1 LNRAIIAPLFGAMS
15 KVSDEQILEV
25 IKELRVAGASLQELS
40 ERFGDGITRR
50 TLQRRLQKLVEG
62 GQIKKEGKARATRY
76 RVIHHYDFSQK
87 PPTSIVSEDSIPYN
101 APEKPKDEIS
111 GPDYSTVAREVVNIV
126 RAPQETRQS
135 VGYRREFLDAYEPN
149 ETFYLP
155 QDLRQRLMK
164 IGRNEHYDSLPAG
177 THARQIFDR
186 LIIDLSWN
194 SSRLEGNTFS
204 LLETDYLL
212 EQGKS
217 DEPHRAREAI
227 MIFNH
232 KTAIEMMVENP
243 DALGFNRYT
252 FMNLHAAL
260 TEDLMTDPSTEGALR
275 NIPVGIGGS
284 VFHPV
289 NKPQIIEECFDQ
301 ILRKADAISD
311 PWECCFFLMVHLP
324 YLQPFEDGNKR
335 TSRLAANLP
344 LIKQNLAPLSFV
356 GLPARRYTEAI
367 LSIYELNRLE
377 PMVEVFAWAYEQSAG
392 RYMTIRQEVGEQD
405 PVKLH
410 YRHEIKARI
419 REVVVKQLGKREA
432 ASYLQSW
439 ASRNVTADFRESFV
453 NIVEERLL
461 DLTEGNIFRVRILPS
476 EFHAWWAQWDQKKR
490 VTS

>member
-1 LNRAIIAPLFGAMS
+1 M
-15 KVSDEQILEV
+15 
-25 IKELRVAGASLQELS
+25 
-40 ERFGDGITRR
+40 
-50 TLQRRLQKLVEG
+50 
-62 GQIKKEGKARATRY
+62 
-76 RVIHHYDFSQK
+76 
-87 PPTSIVSEDSIPYN
+87 PYN
-101 APEKPKDEIS
+101 EPEKTNDDIS
-111 GPDYSTVAREVVNIV
+111 GPNYSTAAREVVNVV
-126 RAPQETRQS
+126 RAPQETRNP
-135 VGYRREFLDAYEPN
+135 VGYRREFLDAYRPN

-155 QDLRQRLMK
+155 LELRQRLMK
-164 IGRNEHYDSLPAG
+164 IARNEHYDSLPAG
-177 THARQIFDR
+177 THARQVFDR

-232 KTAIEMMVENP
+232 KTAIEMLVENP

-252 FMNLHAAL
+252 LMNLHAAL
-260 TEDLMTDPSTEGALR
+260 TEDLMVDSSTEGTLR

-289 NKPQIIEECFDQ
+289 NAPQIIEECFDL
-301 ILRKADAISD
+301 ILDKAEAISD
-311 PWECCFFLMVHLP
+311 PLECCFFLMVHLP

-344 LIKQNLAPLSFV
+344 LIQHNLAPLSFV
-356 GLPARRYTEAI
+356 GLPARRYTESI

-377 PMVEVFAWAYEQSAG
+377 PMIEVFAWAYEQSAG

-419 REVVVKQLGKREA
+419 RDVVVKQLGKREA

-453 NIVEERLL
+453 NVVEQRLL
-461 DLTEGNIFRVRILPS
+461 DLSEGNIFRVRILPS
-476 EFHAWWAQWDQKKR
+476 EFQSWWDKWDQKKR
-490 VTS
+490 

>member
-1 LNRAIIAPLFGAMS
+1 MS
-15 KVSDEQILEV
+15 KVNDEQILEV
-25 IKELRVAGASLQELS
+25 IKEFGKEGCSLLEIS
-40 ERFGDGITRR
+40 ERLGGELTRR
-50 TLQRRLQKLVEG
+50 TLQRRLQQLAEAQNIQKLG
-62 GQIKKEGKARATRY
+62 RARATYYKFVHVYQLNRP
-76 RVIHHYDFSQK
+76 SQD
-87 PPTSIVSEDSIPYN
+87 SILREDPIPYN
-101 APEKPKDEIS
+101 APQEPKPPNASTSAKDELS
-111 GPDYSTVAREVVNIV
+111 GPDYSKVARDVVNIV
-126 RAPQETRQS
+126 RAPQETRKS
-135 VGYRREFLDAYEPN
+135 VGYRREFLDSYQPN
-149 ETFYLP
+149 KTYYLP
-155 QDLRQRLMK
+155 LELRERLIK
-164 IGRNEHYDSLPAG
+164 IGRNEHYDTLPAG

-232 KTAIEMMVENP
+232 KTAIEMMVEEP
-243 DALGFNRYT
+243 DALGFNRHT

-260 TEDLMTDPSTEGALR
+260 TEDLMADPSTEGALR

-289 NKPQIIEECFDQ
+289 NKPQVIEECFDQ
-301 ILRKADAISD
+301 ILEKAEAISD
-311 PWECCFFLMVHLP
+311 PLECCFFLMVHLP
-324 YLQPFEDGNKR
+324 YLQAFEDGNKR

-344 LIKQNLAPLSFV
+344 LIQQNLAPLSFV

-367 LSIYELNRLE
+367 LAIYELNRLE

-419 REVVVKQLGKREA
+419 REVVVKKLGKREA
-432 ASYLQSW
+432 AAYLQSW
-439 ASRNVTADFRESFV
+439 AGQNVTADFRDAFV
-453 NIVEERLL
+453 NAAEQRLL
-461 DLTEGNIFRVRILPS
+461 DLSAGNISRVRILPS
-476 EFHAWWAQWDQKKR
+476 EFHAWWDQWDQKKR
-490 VTS
+490 